1 MKTFRRIVLTGV
13 LWIIAFIMM
22 ASGCAKAPP
31 RSGFLQNYTALDQD
45 PGDESLSWYEIPDV
59 DWRKYSK
66 LMIDPVLV
74 YLHPEA
80 KNRQIDP
87 EALSELTGYF
97 RNTVIEEVQD
107 AYPVVDKPGPDVLR
121 IRTAITDL
129 IPANPLIN
137 TTMVL
142 AVGLP
147 VDMGGAAME
156 AEFLDSVT
164 LKPLGAVV
172 DKKMGIPLNPEDY
185 MLGFTQWGHAKTAC
199 DSWAELLRESLDEV
213 HDR

>member
-1 MKTFRRIVLTGV
+1 MKIFRRIVLTGV
-13 LWIIAFIMM
+13 LWIIAFMMM
-22 ASGCAKAPP
+22 ASGCAKTPQ
-31 RSGFLQNYTALDQD
+31 RSGFLQDYTILHQD
-45 PGDESLSWYEIPDV
+45 PEDKSLSWYEISDV
-59 DWRKYSK
+59 DWKKYSK
-66 LMIDPVLV
+66 LMIDPVVV
-74 YLHPEA
+74 YLHTEA
-80 KNRQIDP
+80 MNRQIDP
-87 EALSELTGYF
+87 KALSELTEYF

-121 IRTAITDL
+121 IRAAITDL

-142 AVGLP
+142 VVGLP

-172 DKKMGIPLNPEDY
+172 DKKLGIPLNPEDY
-185 MLGFTQWGHAKTAC
+185 VLGFTQWGHAKTAC

-213 HDR
+213 QDR

>member
-1 MKTFRRIVLTGV
+1 MKTFRCIVLTSV
-13 LWIIAFIMM
+13 LWIVTFMVM
-22 ASGCAKAPP
+22 VSGCAKAPQ
-31 RSGFLQNYTALDQD
+31 RSGFLQDYTTLHQD
-45 PGDESLSWYEIPDV
+45 PEDKSLSWYEISDV
-59 DWRKYSK
+59 DWKKYSK
-66 LMIDPVLV
+66 LMIDPVVV
-74 YLHPEA
+74 YLHTEA
-80 KNRQIDP
+80 MNRQIDP
-87 EALSELTGYF
+87 KALSELTEYF

-121 IRTAITDL
+121 IRAAITDL

-142 AVGLP
+142 VVGLP

-185 MLGFTQWGHAKTAC
+185 VLGFTQWGHAKTAC
-199 DSWAELLRESLDEV
+199 DAWAKLLRESLDDV